1 MSSFKNIINYFDK
14 KSMNYNKNSNSFPWS
29 FIRKIESREVL
40 KLVGNLK
47 NKEVLDFGSGSGFY
61 SKIVKKK
68 NPKKIFALDASKKML
83 KKIKDKTIIKIN
95 QNAENLRIKK
105 KFDIII
111 CAGLFEFV
119 KSPHN
124 ILKKLKISSQ
134 KNCRLIILC
143 PSENLFAK
151 IYKLNHSKNG
161 LQINLF
167 NQVKIDNIF
176 KNSGWKIV
184 KQKKILFSI
193 ILLAKLEL

>member
-124 ILKKLKISSQ
+124 ILKKLKISS
-134 KNCRLIILC
+134 KKDCRLIILC

>member
-111 CAGLFEFV
+111 CAGLLEFV

-124 ILKKLKISSQ
+124 ILKKLKISS
-134 KNCRLIILC
+134 KKDCRLIILC

-176 KNSGWKIV
+176 KKSGWKIV

>member
-105 KFDIII
+105 KFDLII

-176 KNSGWKIV
+176 KKSGWKIV

>member
-1 MSSFKNIINYFDK
+1 MSTFKNIINYFDK

-124 ILKKLKISSQ
+124 ILKKLKISS
-134 KNCRLIILC
+134 KKDCRLIILC

-176 KNSGWKIV
+176 KKSGWKIV

>member
-83 KKIKDKTIIKIN
+83 KNIKDKTIIKIN

-124 ILKKLKISSQ
+124 ILKKLKISS
-134 KNCRLIILC
+134 KKDCRLIILC

-176 KNSGWKIV
+176 KKSGWKIV

>member
-124 ILKKLKISSQ
+124 ILKKLKISS
-134 KNCRLIILC
+134 KKDCRLIILC

-176 KNSGWKIV
+176 KKSGWKIV

>member
-1 MSSFKNIINYFDK
+1 MFQ
-14 KSMNYNKNSNSFPWS
+14 W
-29 FIRKIESREVL
+29 
-40 KLVGNLK
+40 
-47 NKEVLDFGSGSGFY
+47 
-61 SKIVKKK
+61 
-68 NPKKIFALDASKKML
+68 
-83 KKIKDKTIIKIN
+83 
-95 QNAENLRIKK
+95 
-105 KFDIII
+105 
-111 CAGLFEFV
+111 GLFEFV

-124 ILKKLKISSQ
+124 ILKKLKISS
-134 KNCRLIILC
+134 KKDCRLIILC

-176 KNSGWKIV
+176 KKSGWKIV